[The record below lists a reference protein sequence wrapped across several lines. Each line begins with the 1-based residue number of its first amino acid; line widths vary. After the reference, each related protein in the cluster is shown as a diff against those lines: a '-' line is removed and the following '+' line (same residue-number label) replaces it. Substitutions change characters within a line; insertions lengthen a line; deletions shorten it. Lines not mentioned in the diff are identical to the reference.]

1 MDESKI
7 LREAHSMLNILVK
20 RVDST
25 EKDVKEM
32 KRHLHNQGTSSKRK
46 KKDVSPVVRVSSM

>member
-1 MDESKI
+1 
-7 LREAHSMLNILVK
+7 MLNILVK

-46 KKDVSPVVRVSSM
+46 KKDVSPVVRVSSMSKFYRYYY